1 MKLDPAKLLGQTLAM
16 RYQLVRQIGVGGMGA
31 VFEALDMFD
40 KRAVAVKVLH
50 EAKPERVARL
60 EREVTAMKA
69 VVSPYV
75 AASIDAG
82 IDADTELP
90 FHVMELLVG
99 EPLSAVME
107 RRQNLEPTTVFRI
120 AAQAAE
126 GLGLAHAVGVIHRDI
141 KPENL
146 FVAGTDKGGVV
157 VKVLDFGLAKLNEEA
172 FFGGVGAAAK
182 LTKPRSLV
190 GSPRYMSPEQARGT
204 QEVDRRTD
212 IWSLGVIMYEM
223 LAGQSPHGE
232 ASSVTDRILRICV
245 KEPAALRELVPDIP
259 DDVEQIVM
267 RAVTRDREHRYASAP
282 AMREDLH
289 DWLGG
294 QVELDPEEL
303 A

>member
-1 MKLDPAKLLGQTLAM
+1 MKLQPGKLLGTTLAA
-16 RYQLVRQIGVGGMGA
+16 RYQLVRQIGVGGMGV
-31 VFEALDMFD
+31 VFEALDKFE

-50 EAKPERVARL
+50 EAKPDRVARL
-60 EREVTAMKA
+60 EREVQAMKA

-82 IDADTELP
+82 IDADSRLP
-90 FHVMELLVG
+90 YHVMELLVG
-99 EPLSAVME
+99 EPLSDVMT
-107 RRQNLEPTTVFRI
+107 RRKNLDPSTVFRI

-126 GLGLAHAVGVIHRDI
+126 GLALAHAVGVIHRDI
-141 KPENL
+141 KPANL
-146 FVAGTDKGGVV
+146 FVATSKKRPPV

-172 FFGGVGAAAK
+172 FFGSVGAAVK

-245 KEPAALRELVPDIP
+245 KEPAKLQQALPGVPS
-259 DDVEQIVM
+259 DVERIVM
-267 RAVTRDREHRYASAP
+267 RAVTRDRDERYASAP

-289 DWLGG
+289 EWLGG
-294 QVELDPEEL
+294 HLDLDRAEL